1 MSLLDDLKQQPERIA
16 RKGSNLPAGLLS
28 PLPERVEAW
37 LESVQANLI
46 ALEEAS
52 ALKHNA
58 SKRLTH
64 ARQALEE
71 TTAEL
76 YGENAIIGTNK
87 EQRDACLHRLT
98 AAERYEVREA
108 EDAHAVAVAAFES
121 VERRLK
127 RDREERAALEML
139 TSLTV
144 GVTK

>member
-1 MSLLDDLKQQPERIA
+1 MASLTD
-16 RKGSNLPAGLLS
+16 
-28 PLPERVEAW
+28 RVNAW

-58 SKRLTH
+58 AKRLAH

-76 YGENAIIGTNK
+76 YGENAIIGKNA
-87 EQRDACLHRLT
+87 EERDACLHRLT

-108 EDAHAVAVAAFES
+108 EDAHALAVAAFES
-121 VERRLK
+121 VERKLK

-144 GVTK
+144 GVAK

>member
-1 MSLLDDLKQQPERIA
+1 MASLTD
-16 RKGSNLPAGLLS
+16 
-28 PLPERVEAW
+28 RVNAW
-37 LESVQANLI
+37 LESVQANLT

-58 SKRLTH
+58 GKRLAH

-76 YGENAIIGTNK
+76 YGEGAIIGKNA
-87 EQRDACLHRLT
+87 EERDACLHRLT

-108 EDAHAVAVAAFES
+108 EDAHALAVAASES

-144 GVTK
+144 GVAR

>member
-1 MSLLDDLKQQPERIA
+1 MASLTD
-16 RKGSNLPAGLLS
+16 
-28 PLPERVEAW
+28 RVNAW

-58 SKRLTH
+58 SKRLAH

-76 YGENAIIGTNK
+76 YGEGAIIGKNA
-87 EQRDACLHRLT
+87 EERDACLHRLT

-108 EDAHAVAVAAFES
+108 EDAHALAVAAFES

-139 TSLTV
+139 TSLTTGLQ
-144 GVTK
+144 GVAR

>member
-1 MSLLDDLKQQPERIA
+1 VTASLTD
-16 RKGSNLPAGLLS
+16 
-28 PLPERVEAW
+28 RVNAW
-37 LESVQANLI
+37 LDSVSANLT

-52 ALKHNA
+52 ALRHNA
-58 SKRLTH
+58 AKRLTH
-64 ARQALEE
+64 ARMALEE

-76 YGENAIIGTNK
+76 YGEGAIIGKNA
-87 EQRDACLHRLT
+87 EERDACLHRLT

-144 GVTK
+144 GVAR